1 MEATATIVKAPDPS
15 RIVLEQES
23 RSPGGVETSGERLGT
38 KHPWG
43 RRAWRAFVSALDW
56 VFGFLAVVVALA
68 LLSVIPIL
76 NLLSLGYLLEASG
89 RVAESGRWRDGFV
102 GIRRASV
109 LGSLVIGTWLVSLPV
124 RFVSGLWSDAQLVA
138 PGSATADNW
147 KIALIFLT
155 LLTFFHI
162 AWACLRGGRLRHF
175 LWPAPVRLIRS
186 LRRPDLD
193 SLLGIGDRVGA
204 WFQSLDLPRFFWLG
218 FKGFVGAVMWL
229 AIPVGILV
237 VAAQVP
243 VAGVAA
249 MVNLLGV
256 ALLTG
261 VVLYLPFLQAHF
273 ARSGKFEALFQ
284 VGEVRQI
291 FRRAPIAFW
300 FALFITLLFA
310 LPLYLLKIELTP
322 KEVAWLP
329 ALLFVAFIF
338 PARLLTGWSL
348 GRGIHREQPRN
359 WCFRWLGRLAAI
371 PVVLAYVIFVWMTQY
386 LSWNGSLS
394 LLEQHAFLVPAPL
407 LGL

>member
-1 MEATATIVKAPDPS
+1 MEATATIVKAPDSPELDLEEGEKPGASIDPVPS
-15 RIVLEQES
+15 ES
-23 RSPGGVETSGERLGT
+23 KATVPVW
-38 KHPWG
+38 K
-43 RRAWRAFVSALDW
+43 RAWRGLLSGLDW
-56 VFGFLAVVVALA
+56 IFGFLAVVVALA
-68 LLSVIPIL
+68 ILSVIPIL

-89 RVAESGRWRDGFV
+89 RVAKSGRFRDGFV

-109 LGSLVIGTWLVSLPV
+109 LGSLVIGTWVVTLPV

-138 PGSATADNW
+138 PGSPTAEGW
-147 KIALIFLT
+147 RIALILLT

-175 LWPAPVRLIRS
+175 LWPAPVRLIKS

-193 SLLGIGDRVGA
+193 SLLAIGDRVGA
-204 WFQSLDLPRFFWLG
+204 WFQSLDLPKFFWLG

-237 VAAQVP
+237 VAANVP

-256 ALLTG
+256 ALLTV

-273 ARSGKFEALFQ
+273 ARTGKFEAMFQ
-284 VGEVRQI
+284 VGEVRRI

-359 WCFRWLGRLAAI
+359 WCFRWLSRLAAI

-386 LSWNGSLS
+386 LSWHGSLS